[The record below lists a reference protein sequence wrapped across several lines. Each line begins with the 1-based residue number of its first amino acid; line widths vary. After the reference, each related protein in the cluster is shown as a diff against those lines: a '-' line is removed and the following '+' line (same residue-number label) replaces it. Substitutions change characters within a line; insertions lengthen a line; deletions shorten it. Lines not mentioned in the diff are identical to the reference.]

1 MDISQRDR
9 NAIEYTKN
17 SALLDGD
24 TLVVI
29 KYPNGQLAYDP
40 NGFPLNEVHRVH
52 SHKLLATGSA
62 VFKKKLED
70 QWLNHR
76 AAKKAGVF
84 PTLPD
89 GIKYVIDLTPPEE
102 GDDAL
107 QLTADLS
114 CSLGIRYWYTAQSR
128 LGVDRTLVAG
138 RDETTVRRD
147 PISHPTSPTKTTAK
161 SVTINENTKPP
172 ASELSTA
179 VTSIFNG
186 ETSGVDS
193 RGVIPDKK
201 PNDLGHLAVPFDSSL
216 HAFGQVPDSWAE
228 GDGTVSSP
236 PTNNKTMNG
245 GGVAGV
251 PDKPVLDYC
260 PIRHRAGIERLL
272 QIVEGKQPRLDSA
285 PKIWTLAVLS
295 KYFDCESAVVS
306 AYSIILQSES
316 PQLKISRPTTLSLGF
331 LQSRIVDSWKFS
343 RRRL

>member
-9 NAIEYTKN
+9 NAVEYTKN

-40 NGFPLNEVHRVH
+40 NGFPLNEIHRVH
-52 SHKLLATGSA
+52 SDKLLATGSA

-70 QWLNHR
+70 LWLNHR
-76 AAKKAGVF
+76 AAKMAGVF
-84 PTLPD
+84 PTLPG
-89 GIKYVIDLTPPEE
+89 GIKYVVDLTPPEE

-107 QLTADLS
+107 QLTADLC
-114 CSLGIRYWYTAQSR
+114 CSPGIINWYTAQSR
-128 LGVDRTLVAG
+128 LGVSRTLVAG
-138 RDETTVRRD
+138 LDETTVRKD

-161 SVTINENTKPP
+161 PITINGNAEPP
-172 ASELSTA
+172 VSELSTA

-186 ETSGVDS
+186 ETSGLQY
-193 RGVIPDKK
+193 RRVIPDKK
-201 PNDLGHLAVPFDSSL
+201 PNDHNHLTVPFNSSL
-216 HAFGQVPDSWAE
+216 RAFGQVPDSWTE
-228 GDGTVSSP
+228 DDGAVSSP
-236 PTNNKTMNG
+236 PPNDETLNSDG
-245 GGVAGV
+245 DAGV

-306 AYSIILQSES
+306 TYSIIPQSES
-316 PQLKISRPTTLSLGF
+316 PQLKISRPTTLPLGF
-331 LQSRIVDSWKFS
+331 LQSRIADSWKFS